1 MHLLE
6 CLLYVITTDAFA
18 RRHLPKIAAGTP
30 ADAFGR
36 VLGKESFRQASVA
49 VDRID
54 GLDEPADVAKP
65 GRARERLQALA
76 ACRRT
81 CQEKK
86 GQRRQV
92 DGEAAHQ

>member
-1 MHLLE
+1 MLLPGA
-6 CLLYVITTDAFA
+6 TFQ
-18 RRHLPKIAAGTP
+18 RSLP
-30 ADAFGR
+30 GR
-36 VLGKESFRQASVA
+36 QPTRSVLGKESFRQASVA